1 MLGICFFNPAAPSP
15 DIAPGWRGCSKVTG
29 LRARGGIEVDIEWKD
44 GELVDCELR
53 ADHDIPLLKVS
64 YDGTT
69 MDLSLKAG
77 KPTKAFA
84 SKDVE

>member
-1 MLGICFFNPAAPSP
+1 
-15 DIAPGWRGCSKVTG
+15 
-29 LRARGGIEVDIEWKD
+29 
-44 GELVDCELR
+44 
-53 ADHDIPLLKVS
+53 LLKVR

-84 SKDVE
+84 TKDAE